1 MDAATG
7 LISFE
12 RKGDV
17 TLGTIVG
24 TKVLDGTHTDD
35 FGREG
40 CAYVKGKPGLNL
52 LLDFRNITYL
62 SSAALTELLRI
73 REALHREG
81 GTIRLC
87 CLSCEI
93 QRVFRITNLEK
104 LFHIHGDEDTA
115 EAVARFQRALDV
127 AAREGAWVAQDAG
140 A

>member
-7 LISFE
+7 IISFE
-12 RKGDV
+12 SKGDI
-17 TLGTIVG
+17 TLGTVVG
-24 TKVLDGTHTDD
+24 TDSLDGAHTDA
-35 FGREG
+35 FGHEAV
-40 CAYVKGKPGLNL
+40 AYVKGKRGLNL
-52 LLDFRNITYL
+52 LLDFRNVTYL

-73 REALHREG
+73 REALKGEG
-81 GTIRLC
+81 GKLRLC

-115 EAVARFQRALDV
+115 EAVARFQRALKV
-127 AAREGAWVAQDAG
+127 AASEGAWIAQDAG

>member
-1 MDAATG
+1 MDTATG

-12 RKGDV
+12 SKGHV

-24 TKVLDGTHTDD
+24 TQVLDGMHTDD
-35 FGREG
+35 FGREACG
-40 CAYVKGKPGLNL
+40 YVKGKRGLQL

-73 REALHREG
+73 REALRQEG
-81 GTIRLC
+81 GKLRLC

-115 EAVARFQRALDV
+115 EALARFQRALKV
-127 AAREGAWVAQDAG
+127 AASEGAWIAQDAG